1 MTNEMDSFRDA
12 FFEEA
17 AEHLANMESAL
28 LELEGSPRDP
38 VLLNTIFRAAHTIK
52 GTGAMVGLDEVS
64 RFTHSLENLLDRMR
78 AGTLDSS
85 PERLDLLL
93 RSTDLLRGLLDSSKA
108 GREPPPAME
117 DVLAELK
124 EALGQK
130 AKAVALDTDPACL
143 PSQVSPQPVAADRQ
157 RLSETSASRL
167 CEPPESPL
175 VAPLAKAHDLLRL
188 AIDLVRAQASLIRT
202 ARDFAAC
209 FRTQRTPT
217 RNL

>member
-1 MTNEMDSFRDA
+1 MMNEIDSFRDA

-17 AEHLANMESAL
+17 AEHLANMDSAL
-28 LELEGSPRDP
+28 LELEGSPHDP

-52 GTGAMVGLDEVS
+52 GTGSMVGLDEVS

-93 RSTDLLRGLLDSSKA
+93 RSSDLLRGLLDSSKA

-124 EALGQK
+124 EALGQET
-130 AKAVALDTDPACL
+130 KAVALDTDHACQ
-143 PSQVSPQPVAADRQ
+143 PSQMSPQPAAADRQ
-157 RLSETSASRL
+157 GLPETSANRL
-167 CEPPESPL
+167 CEPLEASL
-175 VAPLAKAHDLLRL
+175 VAPLAKAQDLLRR
-188 AIDLVRAQASLIRT
+188 AIDLVRAQASLVRA

-209 FRTQRTPT
+209 FHSQRTQT